1 VDGRLPQPEDVKIMK
16 IVGRIGMA
24 RNLIMSNLVMN
35 KVKRP
40 TLTILAL
47 MTLLGMIAIATS
59 ARAQVSTTPLP
70 TPNNEKGHDIFLHRP
85 GLDAFPIIRM
95 PGDGA
100 AKAGAVGSGA
110 VASSGSAEPSTTFYK
125 IKILHEFGG
134 DPRDGFNPFGDLA
147 RDAAGNLYGTTGVGG
162 LASPSCWQFGPNYH
176 QCGTVYKLD
185 PAGNET
191 VLHNFTGGTDGG
203 YPLGGVVLD
212 SQGNLYGTTSLGG
225 HNITNCGTVYKIDP
239 QGNFSILYSFDDC
252 NGLTGPGAGLIADSA
267 GNMYGTTQAGGAHQN
282 GSIFKIDASGNYSL
296 LHSFAGWDGGGGLDS
311 SPLTLDAA
319 GNLYGSMVFQGGD
332 CCGTVFRLGT
342 DGKLTVLYSFT
353 GGYDGEGPNGHV
365 AVDAQGNVYG
375 ATLRGGT
382 IVSMFGIGEPNPGVA
397 FKISHDRR
405 FRVLH
410 KFTGTGGSNGGGL
423 VPDGSGNFYGTTTQD
438 GVSATGSAGSVYKI
452 SPGGKETDLF
462 LFSYGA
468 NGCLPYGNV
477 IPDSAGNL
485 YGTTIT
491 CGVFGG
497 GTVYELS
504 PQ

>member
-1 VDGRLPQPEDVKIMK
+1 
-16 IVGRIGMA
+16 MA
-24 RNLIMSNLVMN
+24 RNLITTNMFMNNVVMN
-35 KVKRP
+35 NVKRP
-40 TLTILAL
+40 TITILAL
-47 MTLLGMIAIATS
+47 ITLFGTIAVATS
-59 ARAQVSTTPLP
+59 ARAQVSTTPSP
-70 TPNNEKGHDIFLHRP
+70 ISHDQQGRDTFRHRP
-85 GLDAFPIIRM
+85 GPIIIM

-100 AKAGAVGSGA
+100 AKADA
-110 VASSGSAEPSTTFYK
+110 VAPSGNAQASTFYK
-125 IKILHEFGG
+125 IKILHTFGG
-134 DPRDGFNPFGDLA
+134 DPKDGWNPYGDLA
-147 RDAAGNLYGTTGVGG
+147 RDAAGNLYGTSGVGG

-239 QGNFSILYSFDDC
+239 QGNFSVLYTFDDC
-252 NGLTGPGAGLIADSA
+252 SGLNGPGAGLVPDSA
-267 GNMYGTTQAGGAHQN
+267 GTMYGTTQNGGAYKA
-282 GSIFKIDASGNYSL
+282 GSVFKIDASGNYKL

-332 CCGTVFRLGT
+332 CCGTVFKLGT
-342 DGKLTVLYSFT
+342 DGKLIVLYSFT

-365 AVDAQGNVYG
+365 AVDPQGNVYG

-382 IVSMFGIGEPNPGVA
+382 IVSMFGIDEPNPGVA

-477 IPDSAGNL
+477 ISDSAGNL